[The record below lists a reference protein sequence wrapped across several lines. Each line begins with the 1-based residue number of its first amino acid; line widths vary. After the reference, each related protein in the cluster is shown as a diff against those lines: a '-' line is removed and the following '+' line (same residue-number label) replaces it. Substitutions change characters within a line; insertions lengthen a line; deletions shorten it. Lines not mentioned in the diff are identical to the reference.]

1 MYPKKAKLP
10 KEVTLRARA
19 VLEGD
24 SAYYFYLPT
33 AGFRAGVIKA
43 LDYVKNG
50 VTSITALY
58 KVAYSIIGNRRYA
71 DEAVLIMREILE
83 STKALGIP
91 LDKVKLRD

>member
-24 SAYYFYLPT
+24 SPYYFYLST
-33 AGFRAGVIKA
+33 AGFRAGAFKA

-50 VTSITALY
+50 VTSITA
-58 KVAYSIIGNRRYA
+58 SIR
-71 DEAVLIMREILE
+71 
-83 STKALGIP
+83 
-91 LDKVKLRD
+91 